1 MSASEVM
8 QPEDRIRIDLETGM
22 TVATVEVMAAARTVG
37 GRMVGS
43 ESESKSEDGV
53 GLSSSR

>member
-37 GRMVGS
+37 GRMVGL